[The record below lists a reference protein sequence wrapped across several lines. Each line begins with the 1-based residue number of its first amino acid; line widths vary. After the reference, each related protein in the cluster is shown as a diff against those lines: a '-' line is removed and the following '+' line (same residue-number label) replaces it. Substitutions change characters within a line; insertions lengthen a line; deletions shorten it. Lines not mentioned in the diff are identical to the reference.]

1 MKSMT
6 GYGHAALEFE
16 SQSVSVEIS
25 SVNKRGLELLVHLPR
40 EWQTLEREISELIRP
55 KINRG
60 RVRIS
65 ITISDLSQRGSSTL
79 LDHSTVAQELESL
92 RAFCSK
98 QKIEF
103 TPDASLVFRINS
115 SIREQKP
122 IPSLEKNKAALLET
136 TAEALDAMVEMR
148 AKEGKALHSDLRF
161 RANQLSIILEK
172 VEKGA
177 QGMAVEW
184 KQKLL
189 ARLKES
195 GLDLTDD
202 DEKVSREVVLFADKS
217 DVSEEITRIESHLE
231 QFIGCLKAS
240 GQVGRKLEFI
250 TQELLREFNTL
261 GSKSIRTQCSQL
273 TIDAKVELEKIREQ
287 ILNIE

>member
-16 SQSVSVEIS
+16 SQSLSVEIS
-25 SVNKRGLELLVHLPR
+25 SINKKGLEILVHLPR
-40 EWQTLEREISELIRP
+40 EWQTLEREISELIRS

-65 ITISDLSQRGSSTL
+65 ITVSDLSQHGCSTF
-79 LDHSTVAQELESL
+79 LDHNSVAQELESL
-92 RAFCSK
+92 RAFCSE

-103 TPDASLVFRINS
+103 SPDASLVFRINS
-115 SIREQKP
+115 SIREQRF
-122 IPSLEKNKAALLET
+122 IPSVEQIKEALLAT
-136 TAEALDAMVEMR
+136 TVEASNAMVEMR
-148 AKEGKALHSDLRF
+148 TKEGKALHEDLLF
-161 RANQLSIILEK
+161 RTNQLSTILEK
-172 VEKGA
+172 VEKA
-177 QGMAVEW
+177 VQGMAVEW

-189 ARLKES
+189 SRLKES
-195 GLDLTDD
+195 GLDITDD
-202 DEKVSREVVLFADKS
+202 DDKVSREVALFADKS
-217 DVSEEITRIESHLE
+217 DVSEEITRIRSHLE
-231 QFIGCLKAS
+231 QFLDCLQTT

-261 GSKSIRTQCSQL
+261 GSKSIRTECSQL